1 MSNVRITKERILK
14 AAAEVVRKEGAE
26 ALNARR
32 IAAEIGCSTQP
43 VYSQFRNMSELVAAL
58 RLKAEEEYRRRI
70 EHYF

>member
-43 VYSQFRNMSELVAAL
+43 VYSQFRNMS
-58 RLKAEEEYRRRI
+58 
-70 EHYF
+70 